1 MAEKDLQDQ
10 LMKDP
15 AVQAAMQK
23 AGQDALNNPEVQN
36 MMKERAK
43 AMFTA
48 DNAKMVG
55 DKMQTW
61 ASDPAV
67 QEKAKQAGA
76 AAMAAAGQAGMQLMK
91 QIEQGPAGIRV
102 LAFAGGCASIV
113 IAVMYLIN
121 PLNAFAVAYYVI
133 SGYQLIFAATTILF
147 EAPQNVIEKIG
158 PIDKYQAMLIENCK
172 FISLTGGRGLFYI
185 FQGSLWLALMEGIS
199 EIHKLVVGL
208 YMIFIGFLH
217 VAMHY
222 GKLATVVDKM
232 KEGANRATQYQQVAT
247 QP

>member
-1 MAEKDLQDQ
+1 
-10 LMKDP
+10 
-15 AVQAAMQK
+15 
-23 AGQDALNNPEVQN
+23 
-36 MMKERAK
+36 
-43 AMFTA
+43 
-48 DNAKMVG
+48 
-55 DKMQTW
+55 
-61 ASDPAV
+61 
-67 QEKAKQAGA
+67 
-76 AAMAAAGQAGMQLMK
+76 MK

-102 LAFAGGCASIV
+102 LAFVGGCASIT